1 MQQPTDRNPT
11 HQTLNDLI
19 DEGFAAPG
27 VLPTHERCVEL
38 NRYLRAAIGDLSL
51 QAREEAAQHDERSRD
66 WYRLHNLVRDA
77 DIVLASDLGTG
88 LLSAAI
94 HVSALARQARALH
107 IGTAS
112 H

>member
-11 HQTLNDLI
+11 QQTLNDLI
-19 DEGFAAPG
+19 DEGLAATG
-27 VLPTHERCVEL
+27 VLPAHERCVEL

-51 QAREEAAQHDERSRD
+51 QAREEAGQYDEGSRD

-77 DIVLASDLGTG
+77 DIVLKSGLGTG

-94 HVSALARQARALH
+94 HVSALARQARALSDGVAGH
-107 IGTAS
+107 
-112 H
+112 

>member
-1 MQQPTDRNPT
+1 MGHPTDPST
-11 HQTLNDLI
+11 TQPTLNDLI

-51 QAREEAAQHDERSRD
+51 QAREEAGQYDERSRD

-77 DIVLASDLGTG
+77 DIVLASNLGTG

-94 HVSALARQARALH
+94 HVSALARQARALSNGVAGH
-107 IGTAS
+107 
-112 H
+112 